1 MPIVITLDG
10 TDDPEEVRAI
20 GRFLSGYMRRD
31 ALTPTAMPYG
41 FPAPQADVAWGLDSV
56 HGNIGLAAQQ
66 KMRAQPAPSGRLE
79 PTYGYVPPLP
89 TASSA
94 DITPAAQPSDS
105 EIDAAV
111 AAAAR
116 SAGLQGDFDLE
127 AAIENR
133 RVYEADDA
141 NRAEMQRQR
150 DACFDPETGELN
162 RPSVDDAMAV
172 LAAAQMHDTITTDQ
186 VAALIPP
193 PPAVELDAKGQPWD
207 PELHAASKAKVKDG
221 TWRMRRNTSGIE
233 PPPAAA
239 GIIPPPPRP
248 SVISP
253 DDGAVSLYLAK
264 ALIERITQHLTND
277 PAHASAVLAA
287 VQSVGL
293 TKGFP
298 QLTERPDLVPALI
311 EELGWGE

>member
-1 MPIVITLDG
+1 MTIVITLDG

-31 ALTPTAMPYG
+31 ALTPTARPYG
-41 FPAPQADVAWGLDSV
+41 FPAPQADVAWGVADQ
-56 HGNIGLAAQQ
+56 NTLADLAPP
-66 KMRAQPAPSGRLE
+66 PA
-79 PTYGYVPPLP
+79 T
-89 TASSA
+89 
-94 DITPAAQPSDS
+94 QPSDD

-116 SAGLQGDFDLE
+116 SAGLQGE
-127 AAIENR
+127 I
-133 RVYEADDA
+133 
-141 NRAEMQRQR
+141 
-150 DACFDPETGELN
+150 GELN
-162 RPSVDDAMAV
+162 GPSVDDASAV
-172 LAAAQMHDTITTDQ
+172 LAAAQMQYALTTDQ
-186 VAALIPP
+186 VAAPIPP

-207 PELHAASKAKVKDG
+207 PERHAASKAKVRDG

-233 PPPAAA
+233 PPPVVT
-239 GIIPPPPRP
+239 GIIPPPPP
-248 SVISP
+248 ADAPAPVLAAADS
-253 DDGAVSLYLAK
+253 AK

-277 PAHASAVLAA
+277 PTQAGAVLAA

-311 EELGWGE
+311 EELGWGEPT

>member
-20 GRFLSGYMRRD
+20 GRFLSGYLRRD
-31 ALTPTAMPYG
+31 ALTPTAVPYG
-41 FPAPQADVAWGLDSV
+41 SPAPQADVAWGFADQ
-56 HGNIGLAAQQ
+56 NALAKNAY
-66 KMRAQPAPSGRLE
+66 ADLASPPA
-79 PTYGYVPPLP
+79 T
-89 TASSA
+89 
-94 DITPAAQPSDS
+94 QPSDD

-116 SAGLQGDFDLE
+116 SAGLQG
-127 AAIENR
+127 
-133 RVYEADDA
+133 
-141 NRAEMQRQR
+141 
-150 DACFDPETGELN
+150 ETGELN
-162 RPSVDDAMAV
+162 EPSVDDAAAV
-172 LAAAQMHDTITTDQ
+172 LTAAQMQYTLTTDQ
-186 VAALIPP
+186 VAAPIPP

-207 PELHAASKAKVKDG
+207 PELHAASKAKVRDG

-233 PPPAAA
+233 LPPVVT
-239 GIIPPPPRP
+239 GIIPPPPSADAP
-248 SVISP
+248 APVLAAADP
-253 DDGAVSLYLAK
+253 AK

-277 PAHASAVLAA
+277 PTQAGVVLAA

-311 EELGWGE
+311 EELGWGEPT

>member
-1 MPIVITLDG
+1 
-10 TDDPEEVRAI
+10 
-20 GRFLSGYMRRD
+20 MRRD

-41 FPAPQADVAWGLDSV
+41 SPAPQADVAWGVADQ
-56 HGNIGLAAQQ
+56 NTLADL
-66 KMRAQPAPSGRLE
+66 AP
-79 PTYGYVPPLP
+79 P
-89 TASSA
+89 
-94 DITPAAQPSDS
+94 PAAQPSDS

-116 SAGLQGDFDLE
+116 SAGLQE
-127 AAIENR
+127 P
-133 RVYEADDA
+133 YY
-141 NRAEMQRQR
+141 
-150 DACFDPETGELN
+150 LN
-162 RPSVDDAMAV
+162 EPSVDDATAV
-172 LAAAQMHDTITTDQ
+172 LAAAHMHDTITTDQ
-186 VAALIPP
+186 AAAALIPP

-233 PPPAAA
+233 PPPVAA
-239 GIIPPPPRP
+239 GIIPPPP
-248 SVISP
+248 SADSP
-253 DDGAVSLYLAK
+253 DPAK

-277 PAHASAVLAA
+277 PTQAGVVLAA